1 VLAAAVEQR
10 RAADG
15 AEAQLLRIAA
25 HWADLHAALP
35 GAAAS
40 GFTVEP
46 PAGGLIGGLE
56 QMVPLA
62 GAGAPEVAEFAP
74 AELGAALSISS
85 AAAMSLVGDALELRH
100 RLPRLWARVL
110 DGRLPAWRARQV
122 ADHTKSLSPEAAA
135 YVDAQVEAVAHEIG
149 LHRVLRLVD
158 VAIARFDPET
168 AAERERA
175 AADSRGVWTSEEVT
189 DGTRSVHIEADA
201 LDVTVFE
208 ERIDEIAEA
217 LGRLGDSD
225 RADVRRAKAVGVIA
239 DPQGTLELLHGQ
251 ERAATARCSSRPR
264 ATVYV
269 HLSEASVRGRSGV
282 ARVEGLGPA
291 TLELVRQWL
300 GRSDVTLT
308 PVLDL
313 HNRAAVDAYE
323 APDAMREAVLL
334 RSPCCPFPWCNNLSR
349 TKDMDHIVPFVPPDE
364 GGPPGQTAPHLL
376 GPLCRRHHRYK
387 THGGWTYSM
396 PEPGFYLWR
405 SPLGRHYQVDGTGTT
420 QLDLPA

>member
-1 VLAAAVEQR
+1 VAGPVVDELGTLVIYGDQ
-10 RAADG
+10 
-15 AEAQLLRIAA
+15 
-25 HWADLHAALP
+25 
-35 GAAAS
+35 
-40 GFTVEP
+40 
-46 PAGGLIGGLE
+46 PAT
-56 QMVPLA
+56 LA
-62 GAGAPEVAEFAP
+62 GEGAPGMSEFAVAEFA
-74 AELGAALSISS
+74 AACGLSTWQGRGLIGAALE
-85 AAAMSLVGDALELRH
+85 AKY

-175 AADSRGVWTSEEVT
+175 AADSRGVWTSEEMT

-239 DPQGTLELLHGQ
+239 DPQGTLELLHGR

-269 HLSEASVRGRSGV
+269 HLSEASVTGGSGV

-291 TLELVRQWL
+291 TLELVRRWL

-313 HNRAAVDAYE
+313 ESRAAVDA
-323 APDAMREAVLL
+323 
-334 RSPCCPFPWCNNLSR
+334 
-349 TKDMDHIVPFVPPDE
+349 
-364 GGPPGQTAPHLL
+364 
-376 GPLCRRHHRYK
+376 
-387 THGGWTYSM
+387 
-396 PEPGFYLWR
+396 
-405 SPLGRHYQVDGTGTT
+405 
-420 QLDLPA
+420 